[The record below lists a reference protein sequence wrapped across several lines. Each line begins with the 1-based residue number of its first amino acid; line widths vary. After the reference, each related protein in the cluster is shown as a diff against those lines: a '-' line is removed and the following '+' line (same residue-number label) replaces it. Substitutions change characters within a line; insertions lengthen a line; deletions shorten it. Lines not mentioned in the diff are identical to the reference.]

1 MIIHLREFLKGVKV
15 MLAEIFISILIMS
28 TVGSMLILL
37 LLALKPLTERI
48 FGANW
53 QFYIWLSVLFV
64 LICPLKIET
73 ELEMPQTVLQSIND
87 VTEKRTGEISVFED
101 YSGVYMSQTVQGNTL
116 NWFSVIAAI
125 WLGVAAVL
133 IIKTVISNIALKNSL
148 HRESRYCCDFGKAE
162 MRISEKVAAPILF
175 GGLKPVLYI
184 PQGIYDT
191 SKMQYIA
198 AHEGVHIRRNDI
210 NIKWFVALV
219 KGIHWFNPLVYY
231 LVRQID
237 EACEISCDVEAVK
250 IMNGEQKREYMQ
262 TILDISQMEI
272 NFKGSL
278 SVGLSSGG
286 RCLKRRFAAIK
297 KIKKGSGTMRV
308 LGIAAA
314 IVLTFCSVCTCGVI
328 SGSAKQGVQPAE
340 LILVAPKEDLSV
352 EENDIYSDTET
363 AIAEEVVTKNNVLAE
378 EPDLAATKKPKNEA
392 TKRPAIVG
400 EFNSEGGDTR
410 IINGVKPDENGCIRL
425 AISSNAQEV
434 IDIFVNDGESGR
446 EVHSFSIPVSQD
458 ASYVIDGLDKE
469 KTYDIVLRG
478 TMRNN
483 WKIESKYI
491 LY

>member
-1 MIIHLREFLKGVKV
+1 
-15 MLAEIFISILIMS
+15 MLAEIFISMLVTS
-28 TVGSMLILL
+28 VVGGMLFLL

-53 QFYIWLSVLFV
+53 QFYIWLSVLIV

-73 ELEMPQTVLQSIND
+73 ELKMPQVISQSIND
-87 VTEKRTGEISVFED
+87 VTEKHTGEISAFED
-101 YSGVYMSQTVQGNTL
+101 YSGVYMSHDVNGDTL

-133 IIKTVISNIALKNSL
+133 IIKTVVSNIALKKFL
-148 HRESRYCCDFGKAE
+148 HRESHYCCDFGKAE
-162 MRISEKVAAPILF
+162 IRINDNVAAPILF
-175 GGLKPVLYI
+175 GGLKSVLYI
-184 PQGIYDT
+184 PRGIYDT

-198 AHEGVHIRRNDI
+198 AHEGVHIRRNDTG
-210 NIKWFVALV
+210 IKWFVALV
-219 KGIHWFNPLVYY
+219 KCIHWFNPLVYY
-231 LVRQID
+231 LVRQMN
-237 EACEISCDVEAVK
+237 EACEISCDAEAVR

-262 TILDISQMEI
+262 TILDISQMEV

-278 SVGLSSGG
+278 SAGLSSGG
-286 RCLKRRFAAIK
+286 RCLKRRFETIEKSKTGNGA
-297 KIKKGSGTMRV
+297 MRI

-314 IVLTFCSVCTCGVI
+314 MVITFCSVCICGVI
-328 SGSAKQGVQPAE
+328 SGSAKQGVQPAK
-340 LILVAPKEDLSV
+340 LILVAPKEELFTKSV
-352 EENDIYSDTET
+352 EGNDIYSDTGT
-363 AIAEEVVTKNNVLAE
+363 SIAEEVVTNSNVPAE
-378 EPDLAATKKPKNEA
+378 EPDPTTTEKTKKEA
-392 TKRPAIVG
+392 DKRLAIVG

-410 IINGVKPDENGCIRL
+410 IVNNVKPDENGCIGL
-425 AISSNAQEV
+425 TITSNAQEV

-446 EVHSFSIPVSQD
+446 EVHSFSVPVSNN